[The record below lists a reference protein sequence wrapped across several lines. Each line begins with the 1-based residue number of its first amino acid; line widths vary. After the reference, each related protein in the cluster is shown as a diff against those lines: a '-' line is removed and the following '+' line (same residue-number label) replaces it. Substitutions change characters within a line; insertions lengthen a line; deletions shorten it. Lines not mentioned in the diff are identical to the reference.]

1 MFQQSLKC
9 NQNLAKNAIVVYGED
24 DQAIPRCQC
33 EKVTIPCIIAFSQ
46 FGTKLRGGPSWV
58 AACSKKKFSAE
69 IAL

>member
-46 FGTKLRGGPSWV
+46 FRTEVGLARLRLAS
-58 AACSKKKFSAE
+58 
-69 IAL
+69 